1 MNAKK
6 SLVIFCSACALGV
19 FAAQDVTLTTGPI
32 SADSD
37 VRTNGRLVYAL
48 SFNKAHT
55 WDSGDTVE
63 VNGVPF
69 RFCDSTTCGCVG
81 SLISLVN
88 GLNSWQPTGSVSAHW
103 TGASDAYKDV
113 LNRCL
118 GVGGKTR
125 RSFSI
130 LGLKPNRRYLFQ
142 LWCGQDSVGG
152 TYQEH
157 AETVTFDPG
166 GANVSQV
173 VTINSETGPF
183 GSQMVFEFTPTDESV
198 TIYLQVVGDNANHR
212 VFMNA
217 LQLRELAE
225 TLDPI
230 DVPGDASVS
239 LTSAAV
245 AFDAPVHVGGTL
257 SVASASK
264 TTDAERRE
272 LWMLGPA
279 TIGSLSLADAE
290 VDLYG
295 PVTVGGISL
304 DQPVLSA
311 DDDYATDGAVPT
323 LLATKPLSGLTDLS
337 GCGRFFAEG
346 MQTVTVANA
355 SLFMGTLGGGMSLV
369 KRGAGTLTLFGTNAF
384 AGSLRIEQGTL
395 ALGTIA
401 SLRERLNVLYDLDAS
416 APGSVTTDAN
426 GVVTMWKD
434 CSGGE
439 AYYKTCVGEPF
450 LTNGFFNGRQAVNFG
465 VSTSEMRFL
474 QFWQRNAEGAQQPAA
489 LFAVCHQHERTAKYY
504 QGRLWAPNYPSTA
517 DSNNGLSIYSSSG
530 KVAVNLGVDNSMGV
544 FYNETTSNVGGAA
557 DEYLDMVVSAVG
569 VDVRTA
575 LDSSGTKFQVIGG
588 GRSSTASNAAY
599 CFAGAIGEFLALG
612 DQPSEFERET
622 IVRYLLRKWNVKDV
636 EGNLLVPAYE
646 TIPHTADVVMAPD
659 TTLDLGGDDLGVVEV
674 GSFTGAGTV
683 TNGHLRTANG
693 EFVQRGGA
701 LTIPAVSDGIYAAS
715 AASEPLVITGGAS
728 AENVTI
734 RLPDGYVGDRDAGK
748 KAIFFE
754 GTPKF
759 VDASGRELT
768 SLPVHRAADGWWRVN
783 SGIVLIVR

>member
-32 SADSD
+32 SGDSD

-81 SLISLVN
+81 SLIWLSS
-88 GLNSWQPTGSVSAHW
+88 GLNKWTEAGGVSAKW
-103 TGASDAYKDV
+103 TGASAAYLEV
-113 LNRCL
+113 LGSCI
-118 GVGGKTR
+118 GVGGTTSRDFKV
-125 RSFSI
+125 
-130 LGLKPNRRYLFQ
+130 LGLKTNRRYLLQ
-142 LWCGQDSVGG
+142 LWCGQDSRVADPA
-152 TYQEH
+152 H
-157 AETVTFDPG
+157 AETVTFDPSGASVAQTVTVDASAG
-166 GANVSQV
+166 GSWVA
-173 VTINSETGPF
+173 
-183 GSQMVFEFTPTDESV
+183 FEFTPTDVEES
-198 TIYLQVVGDNANHR
+198 IRLKIVGDNGNHR

-217 LQLRELAE
+217 LQLRELTG

-272 LWMLGPA
+272 LWMLGSA

-323 LLATKPLSGLTDLS
+323 LLATRPLAGLTDLS
-337 GCGRFFAEG
+337 GCGRFSAEG

-401 SLRERLNVLYDLDAS
+401 SLRERLNVLYDLDAGVS
-416 APGSVTTDAN
+416 GSITTNAN
-426 GVVTMWKD
+426 GAVTKWKD

-439 AYYKTCVGEPF
+439 AYYETCVGEPF

-474 QFWQRNAEGAQQPAA
+474 QFWRRNAEGAQQPAA

-588 GRSSTASNAAY
+588 GRSSGSGNPAY

-622 IVRYLLRKWNVKDV
+622 IVRYLLRKWNVKDG

-646 TIPHTADVVMAPD
+646 TIPHTADVVMAPGA
-659 TTLDLGGDDLGVVEV
+659 TLDLGGDDLGVVEV
-674 GSFTGAGTV
+674 RSFTGAGAV

>member
-32 SADSD
+32 SGDSD
-37 VRTNGRLVYAL
+37 VRTDGRLVYAL
-48 SFNKAHT
+48 SFNDAHT
-55 WDSGDTVE
+55 WASGDAVE
-63 VNGVPF
+63 VSGVPF

-81 SLISLVN
+81 TLIWLSS
-88 GLNSWQPTGSVSAHW
+88 GLNKWLPAGDVSAKW
-103 TGASDAYKDV
+103 TGASAAYLKV
-113 LNRCL
+113 LESCI
-118 GVGGKTR
+118 GVGGKTQR
-125 RSFSI
+125 DFKV
-130 LGLKPNRRYLFQ
+130 LGLKTNRRYLLQ
-142 LWCGQDSVGG
+142 VWCGQDSRVADPVHG
-152 TYQEH
+152 
-157 AETVTFDPG
+157 ETVTFDPS
-166 GANVSQV
+166 GANVAQT
-173 VTINSETGPF
+173 VTVDASAG
-183 GSQMVFEFTPTDESV
+183 GSWVAFEFTPTDVEE
-198 TIYLQVVGDNANHR
+198 TIRLKIVGDNTNHR

-217 LQLRELAE
+217 LQLRELTD

-323 LLATKPLSGLTDLS
+323 LLATRPLAGLTDLS

-401 SLRERLNVLYDLDAS
+401 SLRERLNVLYDLDAGV
-416 APGSVTTDAN
+416 PGSITTNAN
-426 GVVTMWKD
+426 GAVTKWKD

-439 AYYKTCVGEPF
+439 AYYETYVGKPF

-465 VSTSEMRFL
+465 VSTNEMRFL
-474 QFWQRNAEGAQQPAA
+474 KFYKSNVEGPLPPKA
-489 LFAVCHQHERTAKYY
+489 LFAVCRQHERSTKTLS
-504 QGRLWAPNYPSTA
+504 GRLWAPGYPATKGTF
-517 DSNNGLSIYSSSG
+517 GLSVYDVSG
-530 KVAVNLGVDNSMGV
+530 NTTIKLENDSTGV
-544 FYNETTSNVGGAA
+544 FYNETMSNIGGAA
-557 DEYLDMVVSAVG
+557 DEFHDMVISAVG
-569 VDVRTA
+569 VNDRV
-575 LDSSGTKFQVIGG
+575 LFDGLSGVQVLGG
-588 GRSSTASNAAY
+588 GRTSGDANTVY

-622 IVRYLLRKWNVKDV
+622 IVRYLLRKWNVKDG